1 MLAYFFGGT
10 DRVLL
15 QAPAELACKRYAQ
28 KDDSICELRFREF
41 IVVIMNPA
49 YPLSIC
55 AVLVMAACVVQLP
68 ILSD

>member
-1 MLAYFFGGT
+1 MLGVKRTVSKDMKQG
-10 DRVLL
+10 
-15 QAPAELACKRYAQ
+15 APAELACKRYAQ

-41 IVVIMNPA
+41 IVVIMNPP